1 MRQVTQERRQPKPRG
16 TSGRTPSRGITRG
29 PAPSSG
35 SRRNKSGGSLIGRVF
50 GWFFG
55 LINFRHPM
63 VWVGIGV
70 VILTVIAAVIAGNVI
85 DRTVKKTNAAAGTMA
100 SNAGFGV
107 GQVHLSG
114 NSRTTPA
121 EIMAALGLKGGQSIF
136 GVNLRQARAR
146 LMALPWVA
154 DAEVKRRYPDDIG
167 IRIVER
173 VPFARWQTVKGLFV
187 VDKQG
192 RPIVPI
198 AADKFAKLPLL
209 LGNGAPE
216 NAAPV
221 LAAVAVHRAIVSRV
235 QGYQYQS
242 RRRWNL
248 LLDDGVVVK
257 LPEDGIVKQLAAL
270 DRLIVEK
277 GILET
282 DIQEIDLRDPNFFY
296 FKRRNGAGEQKD
308 RKTESG
314 GSAI

>member
-29 PAPSSG
+29 PASSS
-35 SRRNKSGGSLIGRVF
+35 SRRNKSGGSLIGRLF

-63 VWVGIGV
+63 VWIGIGV
-70 VILTVIAAVIAGNVI
+70 VILTAVVAVIAGHVI
-85 DRTVKKTNAAAGTMA
+85 DRTVTKTNAAAGAMV
-100 SNAGFGV
+100 SDAGFGV

-121 EIMAALGLKGGQSIF
+121 EIMTALGLKGGQSIF

-154 DAEVKRRYPDDIG
+154 NAEVKRRYPDDINV
-167 IRIVER
+167 RIVER
-173 VPFARWQTVKGLFV
+173 MPFARWQTAKGLFV

-192 RPIVPI
+192 RPIVSV
-198 AADKFAKLPLL
+198 AADSFTKLPLL

-216 NAAPV
+216 NAAGV
-221 LAAVAVHRAIVSRV
+221 LAAVAAHRSIVSRV

-248 LLDDGVVVK
+248 LFDDGVVVK
-257 LPEDGIVKQLAAL
+257 LPEDGIAKELVVL

-282 DIQEIDLRDPNFFY
+282 DIQEIDLRDPNYFY